1 MTPKKKKDI
10 LYLRDLF
17 NNKSLNFYFI
27 NIKGL
32 NSSQQTYLRKK
43 SNKKHIKIKVVVN
56 TLLKQSLKLTKNPKM
71 VDLIPF
77 IKENTTLLWAQVN
90 NGPAEL
96 LLNFIKKEK
105 LSIEK
110 IFKLAFSEEI
120 LYLGKKSLKYL
131 RKLKSKKDLVTI
143 LIKNINQLISK
154 TLIFLNQI
162 SKIIFILKMN
172 KAYKNE
178 N

>member
-1 MTPKKKKDI
+1 MNKKKYL

-17 NNKSLNFYFI
+17 NNKSLNIYFL

-32 NSSQQTYLRKK
+32 NCSQQNYLRKK
-43 SNKKHIKIKVVVN
+43 SNKKNIKLKVVVN
-56 TLLKQSLKLTKNPKM
+56 TLLKKSLKLTKNPKI
-71 VDLIPF
+71 VDIIPF
-77 IKENTTLLWAQVN
+77 IKKNTTLMWTKVN

-105 LSIEK
+105 LSIEN
-110 IFKLAFSEEI
+110 IFKLALSEDI
-120 LYLGKKSLKYL
+120 LYFGKKSLKYL
-131 RKLKSKKDLVTI
+131 RKVPSKKDLLTN
-143 LIKNINQLISK
+143 LIKNIKKLISK
-154 TLIFLNQI
+154 TFIVLNKI